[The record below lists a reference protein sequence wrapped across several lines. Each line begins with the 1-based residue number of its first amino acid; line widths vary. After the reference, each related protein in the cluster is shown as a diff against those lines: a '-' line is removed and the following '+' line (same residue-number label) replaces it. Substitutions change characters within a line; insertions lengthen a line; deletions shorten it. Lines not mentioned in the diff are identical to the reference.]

1 MLSLIKTI
9 ILSLGVIYNSS
20 VINMIDGH
28 YYPNHTDYIK
38 YIEKYDKKY
47 NYNNYLNYKDNIQFI
62 DEMNKKNLSY
72 ELDINYLTDVKIIDN
87 MNMYKR
93 VDCHNCYTS
102 SDDIIPESLDWR
114 SKNAVTHVKNQG
126 NCGSCWSFSTTGSVE
141 GAWSIKHNQLYNL
154 SEQMLMDCS
163 DKYGNKG
170 CNGGLMDN
178 AFKYIIDNGLCSEE
192 SYPYQGVQGIC
203 QSSDCNTVVRLK
215 DYSDIKPNDEKI
227 LKRAVAQQPVSVAI
241 QANLSSFHFYKSGVY
256 QDTNCGDD
264 LDHGVLIVGYGT
276 DKIHGLDYWLVKN
289 SWSDKWGENGYVRIL
304 RNYDGSESGMC
315 GIASQPSFPII

>member
-215 DYSDIKPNDEKI
+215 DYADIKPNDEKI

-256 QDTNCGDD
+256 QDSNCGDD